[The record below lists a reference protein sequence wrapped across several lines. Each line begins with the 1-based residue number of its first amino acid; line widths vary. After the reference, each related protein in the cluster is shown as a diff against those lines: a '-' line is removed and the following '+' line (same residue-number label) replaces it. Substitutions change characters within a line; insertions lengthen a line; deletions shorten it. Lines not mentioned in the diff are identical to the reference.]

1 MSNGMI
7 TRLISA
13 SACALALSAGA
24 VAAEAAVPQTITHQ
38 GRLYDAADVPV
49 NGTLKVRFALYA
61 DPAAVDP
68 IWTESHDIT
77 FEEGYFSA
85 NLGTLTPFE
94 KNVFDGSVRYLGVTV
109 GDDPE
114 MTPRSPVQSVPYAMV
129 AGDAIGDIHPTSV
142 WVGGTI
148 VIDGTGKWVGDPT
161 GLVGPEGPQGPV
173 GATGAQG
180 PKGDTGAKG
189 TTGATGAKGDT
200 GSQGPKG
207 DTGAQGPKG
216 DTGAQGPKG
225 DTGLQGPKGDT
236 GSQGPKGDTGAK
248 GATGATGVVSTTSLD
263 APGITVNGSSLAFA
277 WAATPVSVTV
287 AAGQRITGSAVAI
300 LGSSSGSATSVGFG
314 LCYQAAGG
322 SIITFY
328 PSSYSITA
336 SISARAPFAAAGTV
350 SGLAAGTYNVGFCVR
365 NVSPTALNSNDAI
378 NGWVMVTN

>member
-38 GRLYDAADVPV
+38 GRLYDADNAPV
-49 NGTLKVRFALYA
+49 NGTLKVKFALYA

-68 IWTESHDIT
+68 IWSEAHDIT

-114 MTPRSPVQSVPYAMV
+114 MTPRAPVQSVPYAMV

-142 WVGGTI
+142 WVDGTI

-173 GATGAQG
+173 GATGPQG
-180 PKGDTGAKG
+180 PKGDTGATGAKG
-189 TTGATGAKGDT
+189 TTGATGAT

-207 DTGAQGPKG
+207 ETGATGPEGPKG
-216 DTGAQGPKG
+216 ATGATGAKGATG
-225 DTGLQGPKGDT
+225 DTGPTGPT
-236 GSQGPKGDTGAK
+236 GPTGATGPK

-287 AAGQRITGSAVAI
+287 GAGQRITGSAVAI
-300 LGSSSGSATSVGFG
+300 LGTSSGSATSVGFG

-328 PSSYSITA
+328 PASYTITA

-365 NVSPTALNSNDAI
+365 NVSSTALNSNDAI